1 MAKPGVPPPLVDID
15 ADNLPDAPP
24 MVKCQQYQIGSRYA
38 VPRPKHDE
46 FGIALPPISP
56 GVKRRGLPKNPPNAV
71 PIYGWK
77 HKIEA
82 DTRPFGPLLF
92 ERMPA
97 RYARKT
103 KATDV
108 DIMVTPEKVRSIC
121 VLSKDV
127 TS

>member
-1 MAKPGVPPPLVDID
+1 
-15 ADNLPDAPP
+15 
-24 MVKCQQYQIGSRYA
+24 MVTVQQSTIGSRYA
-38 VPRPKHDE
+38 VPKPKHDE
-46 FGIALPPISP
+46 LGIELPPILAGIKKS
-56 GVKRRGLPKNPPNAV
+56 GLPRHPPNAV

-82 DTRPFGPLLF
+82 DERPFGPLLF

-108 DIMVTPEKVRSIC
+108 DITVTPEKVQSRYSLFKHI
-121 VLSKDV
+121 
-127 TS
+127 TY